1 MSACAQD
8 PRSKQ
13 RTWRRFR
20 TEHRRCASVSSI
32 PPRRTN
38 GFRAFLQ
45 RDRPVHPVRPPLA
58 MPRNDG
64 YAIDERAFKFCCDV
78 VAFASTIPAGPKA
91 NQLIDRLV
99 SAAGSIGGSPDEAPA
114 GPTDSAPARD
124 VDIVLRA
131 ANESERWLR
140 ACAVRNLGA

>member
-1 MSACAQD
+1 
-8 PRSKQ
+8 
-13 RTWRRFR
+13 
-20 TEHRRCASVSSI
+20 
-32 PPRRTN
+32 
-38 GFRAFLQ
+38 
-45 RDRPVHPVRPPLA
+45 

-114 GPTDSAPARD
+114 PQGAPEPGR
-124 VDIVLRA
+124 
-131 ANESERWLR
+131 
-140 ACAVRNLGA
+140 

>member
-1 MSACAQD
+1 
-8 PRSKQ
+8 
-13 RTWRRFR
+13 
-20 TEHRRCASVSSI
+20 
-32 PPRRTN
+32 
-38 GFRAFLQ
+38 
-45 RDRPVHPVRPPLA
+45 

-140 ACAVRNLGA
+140 ACAVRNLGARAECMRLVSEARALRALTTAKSRNSP